1 MRAWTARRGLVWGI
15 VAASLAL
22 GAAARADLPRA
33 AEIHAG
39 ATVVRV
45 RTFGATVADAIRAAG
60 VAVGPRDVVHPA
72 PQSRLSDGAIIT
84 VRRAVP
90 IRIIADGG
98 SHVRTTAARTVEDAL
113 AEAGVRVGTADR
125 VYPEPGTELWA
136 GATVR
141 VVRIV
146 TRIVAVEERVPF
158 GRVTLG
164 DATMPR
170 GLQRVVQRGRPGT
183 RLRRVAVTTA
193 DGVVIR
199 REPVEAV
206 ITRPPLDRIV
216 HVGTRRVFASR
227 GEFAGREMLYMEATA
242 YAPWHGKGVDGTT
255 AIGLEAGYGVV
266 AVDPRVIPLRSLLYI
281 DGYGRAVAGDTGGA
295 IKGYRID
302 LGYDTPREAYRF
314 GRRVVRV
321 YILSTPAAR
330 PPRPSASSR

>member
-1 MRAWTARRGLVWGI
+1 MSAWRTRQVAAWGV
-15 VAASLAL
+15 VAASLAM
-22 GAAARADLPRA
+22 GAAAQADLPRA
-33 AEIHAG
+33 AEVRAG
-39 ATVVRV
+39 ATVARV
-45 RTFGATVADAIRAAG
+45 RTYGGTVADAVRAAG
-60 VAVGPRDVVHPA
+60 VAVGPHDVVHPA
-72 PQSRLSDGAIIT
+72 PQSALRDRATIT

-98 SHVRTTAARTVEDAL
+98 SHVRVTAARTVDDVL
-113 AEAGVRVGTADR
+113 AEAGVPVGAADR
-125 VYPEPGTELWA
+125 VYPAPGTEVWA

-146 TRIVAVEERVPF
+146 TRIVAVEERMPF
-158 GRVTLG
+158 NRVTLG

-170 GLQRVVQRGRPGT
+170 GLQKVVQLGRPGA
-183 RLRRVAVTTA
+183 RLHRVAVTTA
-193 DGVVIR
+193 DGVVVR

-216 HVGTRRVFASR
+216 HVGTRRTVASR
-227 GEFAGREMLYMEATA
+227 GEFAGREMVYMEATA

-281 DGYGRAVAGDTGGA
+281 EGYGRAIAGDTGGA

-302 LGYDTPREAYRF
+302 LGYNTPREAYQF
-314 GRRVVRV
+314 GRKVVRV

-330 PPRPSASSR
+330 PARPSVSSR